1 MTKEYYT
8 LKKLSKNISSILRQS
23 LHYSY
28 CRDKA
33 AIKGDWKNIGK
44 DLKCA
49 LDKYNK
55 EVHDKQK

>member
-1 MTKEYYT
+1 MTRDYYT
-8 LKKLSKNISSILRQS
+8 LKKLAKNISSALSQS

-33 AIKGDWKNIGK
+33 AIKGDWKNIGQ
-44 DLKCA
+44 DLRHT